1 MEADSLSG
9 GLDISVFFGI
19 ETHFY
24 FLYHFLYLLE
34 KPSIYAGLR
43 GIENF
48 FIFYTGFSAI
58 FSFDSFGIEILYHFL
73 YHENPVFMR
82 ISGFLA
88 FFGIENFFH
97 FYPMQSLDFTGFF
110 DKSIES
116 IEFI

>member
-1 MEADSLSG
+1 MGADGFSCR
-9 GLDISVFFGI
+9 LDISIFFGI
-19 ETHFY
+19 ETYFY
-24 FLYHFLYLLE
+24 FLYHFLYLFE

-58 FSFDSFGIEILYHFL
+58 SSFDPLGIEILYHFL

-82 ISGFLA
+82 VSGFLS

-97 FYPMQSLDFTGFF
+97 FYPTQSLDFTGFF
-110 DKSIES
+110 NESIES

>member
-1 MEADSLSG
+1 MVFPAVWIFLY
-9 GLDISVFFGI
+9 FFGI

-24 FLYHFLYLLE
+24 FLYHFLYLFE

-58 FSFDSFGIEILYHFL
+58 SSFDLLGIEILYHFL

-82 ISGFLA
+82 VSGFLS

-97 FYPMQSLDFTGFF
+97 FYPTQSLDFTGFF
-110 DKSIES
+110 NKSIES